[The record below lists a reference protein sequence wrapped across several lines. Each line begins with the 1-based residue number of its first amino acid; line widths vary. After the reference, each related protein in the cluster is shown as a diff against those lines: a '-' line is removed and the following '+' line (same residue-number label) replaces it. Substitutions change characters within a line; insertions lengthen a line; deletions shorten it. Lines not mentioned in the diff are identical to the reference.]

1 MTTEILLNGISF
13 DDFQSTIQAIVSN
26 EVQKAVEQLTPKE
39 PTDNKPEL
47 LTRKQT
53 AEILGV
59 SLVTLNEW
67 TKNGVLPAKRIGSRI
82 RYEKQAVY
90 DSLKDIKTIKYRRA

>member
-1 MTTEILLNGISF
+1 MQTQILINGISF

-26 EVQKAVEQLTPKE
+26 EVQKAVEQLTPPKDD
-39 PTDNKPEL
+39 TPEY

-59 SLVTLNEW
+59 SLPTLHDW
-67 TKNGVLPAKRIGSRI
+67 TKNGVLPAKRIGGSV

>member
-1 MTTEILLNGISF
+1 MQPQILINGISF
-13 DDFQSTIQAIVSN
+13 EDFQSTIQAIVSN

-39 PTDNKPEL
+39 PTDTTPEL

-59 SLVTLNEW
+59 SLTTLHDW
-67 TKNGVLPAKRIGSRI
+67 TKNGVLPAKRIRSRI
-82 RYEKQAVY
+82 RYEKQAIY
-90 DSLKDIKTIKYRRA
+90 DSLKDIETIKYRRA